1 MVDLLENKVA
11 SYLVKIN
18 TLEENEC
25 ELKEKLS
32 SRSFNSSKTRPRL
45 RVFAMTLPSRLL
57 RMRG

>member
-25 ELKEKLS
+25 ELKEKTEQQELQ
-32 SRSFNSSKTRPRL
+32 L
-45 RVFAMTLPSRLL
+45 E
-57 RMRG
+57 

>member
-25 ELKEKLS
+25 ELKEK
-32 SRSFNSSKTRPRL
+32 TEQ
-45 RVFAMTLPSRLL
+45 
-57 RMRG
+57 